1 MKYDIVIKNGN
12 VYDGTGSEPKKMD
25 VAIKDDKIA
34 KIGIIDAEADRVID
48 ATGLCVSPGFIN
60 MLSWSVE
67 SLIEDGRSMGDIK
80 QGVTLEVMGE
90 GWSWGPLNEG
100 MKEEISTLFGSEIK
114 YDITWDTLGEYL
126 EFLENKGVSTN
137 IASFLGATTVRIHEL
152 GHENIKPSAE
162 ELVKMKDLV
171 HHAMKEGAMGLA
183 SALIYPPAFFS
194 DAQEIIELNKVV
206 SEYGGMYITHMRSES
221 NKILEGID
229 ETITVAR
236 ETGVNVEIYHLKQAG
251 EKYWHMLDPVIE
263 KIQKARE
270 EGIKITTDMYTYT
283 AAGTSLQSCL
293 PPNIQDGGMEKMH
306 SRLSLGPLREVIKNE
321 MAMESED
328 WENLYFLAG
337 PENIQISSLKKEEL
351 KPLIGRTIKDI
362 ADEENKDPRDTIID
376 LILKERGMIHCVYH
390 LMSEKNIKRQMQ
402 LPFMSFGSDAE
413 SMAPEG
419 VFLKSS
425 THPRAYGNF
434 SRLLGKYVRDEKV
447 ISLENAIHKLSGLPA
462 SNLGLKDRGLLKE
475 NFFADI
481 AIFDINKI
489 KDNATFDD
497 PHQLSEGMV
506 HVIVNG
512 ELVLR
517 DGEHTGATPGR
528 FVRGPG
534 YNG

>member
-1 MKYDIVIKNGN
+1 MKYDIIIKNGN
-12 VYDGTGSEPKKMD
+12 VYDGTGSEPNQMD
-25 VAIKDDKIA
+25 IAIKEDKIV

-48 ATGLCVSPGFIN
+48 ATGLAVSPGFIN

-67 SLIEDGRSMGDIK
+67 SLIEDGRSMGEIV

-90 GWSWGPLNEG
+90 GWSWGPLNDR
-100 MKEEISTLFGSEIK
+100 MKEDIRTLFSSEIK
-114 YDITWDTLGEYL
+114 YDITWVTLGEYL
-126 EFLENKGVSTN
+126 EFLEKKGVSTN
-137 IASFLGATTVRIHEL
+137 IASFLGATTVRMHEL
-152 GHENIKPSAE
+152 GNENRKPTTE
-162 ELVKMKDLV
+162 ELVKMKNLV

-194 DAQEIIELNKVV
+194 DEQEIIELNKVV
-206 SEYGGMYITHMRSES
+206 AEYGGMYITHMRSES
-221 NKILEGID
+221 NKILEGVE
-229 ETITVAR
+229 ETINVAR

-251 EKYWHMLDPVIE
+251 EKYWDRLDPVIE
-263 KIQKARE
+263 KIEKARE

-283 AAGTSLQSCL
+283 AAGTSLSSCL
-293 PPNIQDGGMEKMH
+293 PPNIQDGGREAMYA
-306 SRLSLGPLREVIKNE
+306 RLSDNSLRMEMKKE
-321 MAMESED
+321 MALESED
-328 WENLYFLAG
+328 WENLYYLAG

-351 KPLIGRTIKDI
+351 KPLMGRTIKDI

-376 LILKERGMIHCVYH
+376 LILKERGMISCVYH
-390 LMSEKNIKRQMQ
+390 LMSENNVKRQIQ
-402 LPFMSFGSDAE
+402 LPYMSFGSDAE

-447 ISLENAIHKLSGLPA
+447 ISLENAIHKLTGFPA

-475 NFFADI
+475 TYFADI
-481 AIFDINKI
+481 AIFDPDKI

-497 PHQLSEGMV
+497 PHQLSEGME

-512 ELVLR
+512 KIVLHN
-517 DGEHTGATPGR
+517 GEHTGATPGR

-534 YNG
+534 YHG